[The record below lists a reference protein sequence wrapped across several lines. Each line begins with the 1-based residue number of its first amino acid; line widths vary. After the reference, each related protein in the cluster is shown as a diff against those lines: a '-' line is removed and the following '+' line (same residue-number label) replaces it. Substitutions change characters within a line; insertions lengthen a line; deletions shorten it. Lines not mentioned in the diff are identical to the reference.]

1 VSTQNKL
8 SGLYTKEE
16 TKANPIAI
24 VPLRITG
31 IPRAFPNGQTSL
43 PIIIAVHPGTHHIT
57 TILNIIRQMHHDGCK
72 IQPYPW
78 TLAAQGPPIM
88 DEVEGEAL
96 GEEEANTAN
105 TIINPPIA
113 SKTTPQIQETRQMP
127 VSNADK

>member
-1 VSTQNKL
+1 
-8 SGLYTKEE
+8 
-16 TKANPIAI
+16 
-24 VPLRITG
+24 
-31 IPRAFPNGQTSL
+31 
-43 PIIIAVHPGTHHIT
+43 
-57 TILNIIRQMHHDGCK
+57 
-72 IQPYPW
+72 
-78 TLAAQGPPIM
+78 M